1 NDPLAKGPDGA
12 LRARDPLAK
21 RLDGTLGGSPMFQ
34 NFDGLQKLAK
44 VNMDASMKSFDL
56 MTKNIQTI
64 ATEMTDYTK
73 RSVENSTKALEK
85 MVGAKSIDQIVQVQS
100 EYAKAAYED
109 YFAEATKLGK
119 LCADLGTEAFRPYEG
134 LTSKAITT

>member
-1 NDPLAKGPDGA
+1 
-12 LRARDPLAK
+12 
-21 RLDGTLGGSPMFQ
+21 
-34 NFDGLQKLAK
+34 
-44 VNMDASMKSFDL
+44 MDASMKSFDL
-56 MTKNIQTI
+56 MTKSIQTI

-119 LCADLGTEAFRPYEG
+119 LCADLGTEAFKPYEG
-134 LTSKAITT
+134 LTLK

>member
-1 NDPLAKGPDGA
+1 
-12 LRARDPLAK
+12 
-21 RLDGTLGGSPMFQ
+21 MFQ

-119 LCADLGTEAFRPYEG
+119 LCADLGTEAFKPYEG

>member
-1 NDPLAKGPDGA
+1 
-12 LRARDPLAK
+12 
-21 RLDGTLGGSPMFQ
+21 MFQ

-109 YFAEATKLGK
+109 YFAEVTKLGK
-119 LCADLGTEAFRPYEG
+119 LCADLGTEAFKPYEG

>member
-1 NDPLAKGPDGA
+1 
-12 LRARDPLAK
+12 
-21 RLDGTLGGSPMFQ
+21 MFQ
-34 NFDGLQKLAK
+34 NFGDLQKLAK

-119 LCADLGTEAFRPYEG
+119 LCADLGAEAFKPYEG
-134 LTSKAITT
+134 LTLK

>member
-1 NDPLAKGPDGA
+1 
-12 LRARDPLAK
+12 
-21 RLDGTLGGSPMFQ
+21 MFQ
-34 NFDGLQKLAK
+34 NFGDLQKLAK

-119 LCADLGTEAFRPYEG
+119 LCADLGTEAFKPYEG
-134 LTSKAITT
+134 LTLK

>member
-1 NDPLAKGPDGA
+1 
-12 LRARDPLAK
+12 
-21 RLDGTLGGSPMFQ
+21 MFQ

-119 LCADLGTEAFRPYEG
+119 LCADLGTEAFKPYEG
-134 LTSKAITT
+134 LTAKGPTK